1 MGYLSERSEWAMTWV
16 VGMMLASSQW
26 VLEWRAGDQSHA
38 WVSRYPH
45 GINLMG
51 EGPRYL
57 TQSQDTWPGGSSVL
71 SDTVVLE
78 SLFSS
83 TLLLYPLILVV
94 VKENESMATQG
105 HFGQGCPSTNICEE
119 LDILVFGPL
128 LLSSSQNG
136 TLSLLS
142 STPSL
147 YLQVQCLSHF
157 NLLA

>member
-16 VGMMLASSQW
+16 VGMILTSSQW
-26 VLEWRAGDQSHA
+26 VPEWRAGDESHA

-45 GINLMG
+45 EINLMG
-51 EGPRYL
+51 KGPRYL
-57 TQSQDTWPGGSSVL
+57 TQSQDTWPCRCSVL

-94 VKENESMATQG
+94 VKENESMTTQG
-105 HFGQGCPSTNICEE
+105 PFGQGCPSTNICEE
-119 LDILVFGPL
+119 LEILIFGS
-128 LLSSSQNG
+128 LLSSSSPNG

-142 STPSL
+142 STPLCTHRSNICVPL
-147 YLQVQCLSHF
+147 
-157 NLLA
+157 